1 MAILHPNKN
10 EFDALVNEGG
20 VLFVDFFADWC
31 GPCKMLAPEMEKL
44 AAEFEGKA
52 KVVKIN
58 VDEHNDLAAEF
69 KVQSIPALFIIK
81 NGQVVNQDLGYKPY
95 PALQSMLNRAL

>member
-1 MAILHPNKN
+1 MAILHPDKS
-10 EFDALVNEGG
+10 EFDALVKEEG

-58 VDEHNDLAAEF
+58 VDQHQDLAAEF
-69 KVQSIPALFIIK
+69 RVQSIPALYVIK
-81 NGQVVNQDLGYKPY
+81 NGKIVSQDLGYKPY
-95 PALQSMLNRAL
+95 PALQSMLYRAI